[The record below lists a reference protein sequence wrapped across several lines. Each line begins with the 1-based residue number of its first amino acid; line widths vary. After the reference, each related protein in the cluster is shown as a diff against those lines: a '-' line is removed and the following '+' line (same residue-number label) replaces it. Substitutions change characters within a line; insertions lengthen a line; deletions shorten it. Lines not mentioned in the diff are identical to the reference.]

1 MEQWRTTRTN
11 VLVSRLSCSYAFE
24 DREQTEGMRDD
35 GYLYLVEPQ
44 DPGAPSAR
52 LDMLWLTWMG
62 EPGRTFDRVMNNC
75 QSYWEG
81 RATGDGSTHATPAW
95 EWLFDCP
102 LVVVNVVT

>member
-1 MEQWRTTRTN
+1 
-11 VLVSRLSCSYAFE
+11 
-24 DREQTEGMRDD
+24 MRDD

-62 EPGRTFDRVMNNC
+62 EPGRTFDQVMNNC
-75 QSYWEG
+75 QSYWDG
-81 RATGDGSTHATPAW
+81 RATGDNTTHATPAW

-102 LVVVNVVT
+102 LVVVSVAT